1 MNRVDSELEA
11 RDCRGGA
18 DGGSASGLRRLSVVI
33 INFRTPV
40 MVLNCLET
48 LEHEVDPEHDS
59 VVVVDNASGDGS
71 VEQIRRGVADRGWT
85 GWVTVTEAGR
95 NGGFSAGNNA
105 GVRVVAARHY
115 LLLNSDTLV
124 RPGAIGELLRAAEM
138 LPGAGLIGPRLEYP
152 DGRAQGSAFRH
163 VTPLSQLEKAAQLG
177 SVTRA
182 VGRHVVGMRA
192 SDTEHE
198 ADWVSFACVLVR
210 REVFERVG
218 AMDEGMFMYFEDIEF
233 AARARRA
240 GFEVWYWPRAR
251 VVHLRG
257 GSSEVK
263 ERARTMK
270 RLPGYYYAARARYF
284 HREFGLMG
292 LVAANLLWTLGMVL
306 NRCCWLVTRRPVHL
320 PKGAWRDIWMT
331 AAETPAGRRGVWI
344 EPEVEPLFAAAA
356 GRAVVDSAGQGGEL
370 RGHV

>member
-1 MNRVDSELEA
+1 
-11 RDCRGGA
+11 
-18 DGGSASGLRRLSVVI
+18 VI
-33 INFRTPV
+33 INFRTPG
-40 MVLNCLET
+40 MVLDCLGT
-48 LEHEVDPEHDS
+48 LEREIDPALDR
-59 VVVVDNASGDGS
+59 VVVVDNESGDGS
-71 VEQIRRGVADRGWT
+71 VEIIRRGVGDRGWT
-85 GWVTVTEAGR
+85 GWVMLTEAGR

-105 GVRVVAARHY
+105 GVREVDAAYY

-124 RPGAIGELLRAAEM
+124 RPGAIGELLRAAKRQ
-138 LPGAGLIGPRLEYP
+138 PGAGLVGPRLEYP

-218 AMDEGMFMYFEDIEF
+218 GMDEGMFMYFEDIEF

-240 GFEVWYWPRAR
+240 GFGVWYWPRAR

-263 ERARTMK
+263 ERAKAMK

-320 PKGAWRDIWMT
+320 PKNAWRDIWMT
-331 AAETPAGRRGVWI
+331 AAETPAGRRGVWM
-344 EPEVEPLFAAAA
+344 EPEVEPLFAQGSGSGAESTAVQA
-356 GRAVVDSAGQGGEL
+356 GVAP
-370 RGHV
+370 GHA

>member
-1 MNRVDSELEA
+1 MGEAIAPHRVGRPRA
-11 RDCRGGA
+11 RLA
-18 DGGSASGLRRLSVVI
+18 VVM
-33 INFRTPV
+33 INFRTPA
-40 MVLNCLET
+40 MVLDCLGT
-48 LEHEVDPEHDS
+48 LAGEIDPDRDT
-59 VVVVDNASGDGS
+59 VVVVENGSGDDS
-71 VEQIRRGVADRGWT
+71 AEVIRRGLAANGWT
-85 GWVTVTEAGR
+85 GWVVLVDAGR

-105 GVRVVAARHY
+105 GIRVVDAAFY

-124 RPGAIGELLRAAEM
+124 RPGAVGELLRAAEL
-138 LPGAGLIGPRLEYP
+138 LPDAGLIGPRLEYT

-163 VTPLSQLEKAAQLG
+163 VTPLGQLERSAQLG

-182 VGRHVVGMRA
+182 VGRHVVGMPVA
-192 SDTEHE
+192 ESGHA

-240 GFEVWYWPRAR
+240 GLGVWYWPRAR

-263 ERARTMK
+263 ERAKAMK

-292 LVAANLLWTLGMVL
+292 LVGANLLWTLGMVL

-320 PKGAWRDIWMT
+320 AEKAWRDIWMMS
-331 AAETPAGRRGVWI
+331 AETPAGRRGVWI
-344 EPEVEPLFAAAA
+344 EPQVEPLFAQGPGSAAEGSAVQA
-356 GRAVVDSAGQGGEL
+356 GEAH
-370 RGHV
+370 GHA

>member
-1 MNRVDSELEA
+1 MGA
-11 RDCRGGA
+11 RE
-18 DGGSASGLRRLSVVI
+18 SAMLKTDLQAGVGRLRLGVVI
-33 INFRTPV
+33 LNFRTPGLV
-40 MVLNCLET
+40 MECLES
-48 LEHEVDPEHDS
+48 LDGQIEPGRDE
-59 VVVVDNASGDGS
+59 VVVVDNDSGDGS
-71 VEQIRRGVADRGWT
+71 EASIRAEIEARGWC
-85 GWVTVTEAGR
+85 GWARVVAAGR

-105 GVRVVAARHY
+105 GIRASDAEFY

-124 RPGAIGELLRAAEM
+124 RPGAVAELLRAAEA
-138 LPGAGLIGPRLEYP
+138 LPQAGLIGPRLEWP
-152 DGRAQGSAFRH
+152 DGRGQNSAFRRA
-163 VTPLSQLEKAAQLG
+163 TSLGQLVQSAQL
-177 SVTRA
+177 SLVTW
-182 VGRHVVGMRA
+182 VLNRHVVA
-192 SDTEHE
+192 IPISDE
-198 ADWVSFACVLVR
+198 AYMSNWVSFACVLVR

-306 NRCCWLVTRRPVHL
+306 NRCCWLVTRRPMHL
-320 PKGAWRDIWMT
+320 PKKAWRDIWMT
-331 AAETPAGRRGVWI
+331 AADTPAGRRGVWI

-356 GRAVVDSAGQGGEL
+356 GRAVVDSAGQAGEL